1 MPSPHSHW
9 LSYLLRQILTALMAK
24 PFQPEVRIFTDDGKI
39 RINPLSRSMTNSVND
54 ILEQLQG
61 PTRPRFHA
69 LEGGDS
75 PVEGANAFYA
85 VNGIRRKRK
94 CDTPC
99 VADSIEYRGIR

>member
-1 MPSPHSHW
+1 
-9 LSYLLRQILTALMAK
+9 MAK
-24 PFQPEVRIFTDDGKI
+24 PFQPEVQDSFTDDGKI

-75 PVEGANAFYA
+75 PVEGANAFVCCERNTA
-85 VNGIRRKRK
+85 EAER